1 MHIFIYRNW
10 RINDHLNIQL
20 LLKKLYNIFRHKST
34 LCCLF
39 LCMTSLVYGQVNLR
53 FEQVGKATYKEDGE
67 RTEGTA
73 APTVTS
79 FDAIIPLS
87 HKMGEDKKLDRAW
100 IGLLNTRFTAL
111 HTRNIRLNTSPQEIF
126 NINFGIGH
134 LRRIKE
140 NQMILVGVV
149 LTMYSSQVNP
159 MEFRSRN
166 IFYNIAGA
174 HIWEIH
180 PNLQLGAGGVITM
193 FFGYPLPIP
202 FPYVKWKWG
211 DKYMLNVQFISSP
224 EIKLSMCPEKNWTL
238 SLEHSLRGST
248 AVESIEGVK
257 KMFNHS
263 YRVTAVGAS
272 YRYQKIDFYSYLGIN
287 HSRKMKFRD
296 RKLKSLF
303 RQNSTNFNPSP
314 YLSVGVKYNFY

>member
-1 MHIFIYRNW
+1 MH
-10 RINDHLNIQL
+10 Q
-20 LLKKLYNIFRHKST
+20 KLYKIGISRVS
-34 LCCLF
+34 LCAL
-39 LCMTSLVYGQVNLR
+39 LISLASLAQAQINLR
-53 FEQVGKATYKEDGE
+53 FEQIGKATYKEDGQ

-79 FDAIIPLS
+79 IEVMVPLS
-87 HKMGEDKKLDRAW
+87 HRKAENKKLDRAW
-100 IGLLNTRFTAL
+100 IGLLNTRFTSL
-111 HTRNIRLNTSPQEIF
+111 HTRNIRLNTSPTEIF

-159 MEFRSRN
+159 MEFRMRN
-166 IFYNIAGA
+166 VFYNIVGA

-180 PNLQLGAGGVITM
+180 PNLQLGAGAIVTM

-224 EIKLSMCPEKNWTL
+224 EIKLSMCPSKNLTL
-238 SLEHSLRGST
+238 SLDHSLRGST
-248 AVESIEGVK
+248 AVESIDGEK

-272 YRYQKIDFYSYLGIN
+272 YRYQKIDFYSFLGIN
-287 HSRKMKFRD
+287 HNRKMKFRD

-303 RQNSTNFNPSP
+303 KQNDTNFNPSP